1 MNNSIKCTA
10 LAGALVLAGGSMAW
24 AQTYTSNPGVQSTP
38 NPGAQSSSG
47 QYSGGYGVTND
58 TQQKIRQSLEQSGFR
73 DVHVVPQSFV
83 VRAQAPDGS
92 HIVMFMSPDQFAE
105 LTLENAGQGMSGNQ
119 NANQGMSGNSSQSLA
134 GQGWRS
140 GYSNG
145 PSTTEQ
151 QAQQE
156 LSRYGYTDVSG
167 LRPVQGWT
175 ADASKNG
182 ENVHVMVSQNGL
194 VATFQ
199 GR

>member
-1 MNNSIKCTA
+1 MRNGITCAA
-10 LAGALVLAGGSMAW
+10 LAGALVLAGGSMGW
-24 AQTYTSNPGVQSTP
+24 AQTYSSNSGVQSNA
-38 NPGAQSSSG
+38 NPGIQSSEGQSSSG
-47 QYSGGYGVTND
+47 YGISND

-73 DVHVVPQSFV
+73 NVQVVPQSFV

-92 HIVMFMSPDQFAE
+92 RIVMFMSPDQLAE
-105 LTLENAGQGMSGNQ
+105 LTFQNTSQGMSGNQ
-119 NANQGMSGNSSQSLA
+119 NANQAMSGASSQTWG
-134 GQGWRS
+134 GQGWRR

-145 PSTTEQ
+145 PTTTEQ

-156 LSRYGYTDVSG
+156 LSRYGYSDVTD
-167 LRPVQGWT
+167 LRPLQGWT

-182 ENVHVMVSQNGL
+182 ENVRVLLSQNGL

>member
-1 MNNSIKCTA
+1 
-10 LAGALVLAGGSMAW
+10 MAW
-24 AQTYTSNPGVQSTP
+24 AQTSNSNPGVQTNPSPGTQSTSNANSGVQT
-38 NPGAQSSSG
+38 NPEMQSSGG

-58 TQQKIRQSLEQSGFR
+58 TQQKIRQSLEQSGFKN
-73 DVHVVPQSFV
+73 VSVVPQSFV

-105 LTLENAGQGMSGNQ
+105 LAFE

-145 PSTTEQ
+145 PTATQ
-151 QAQQE
+151 QQVQQE
-156 LSRYGYTDVSG
+156 LSRYGYSDVTE

-182 ENVHVMVSQNGL
+182 ENVHVMLSQNGL